1 MSASDNV
8 ATVKELYD
16 NFGAGNVDPILEVL
30 HDDIDWAGE
39 ADPPVSPWD
48 GLRKGKDEVRQ
59 FFADL
64 DSVAGGKDSSF
75 VPKAFGTSDDDEVF
89 VFIRYEFT
97 ASTTGKKAAM
107 NLHHYWRFRDGKV
120 EFFRGS
126 EDTAQLKTV
135 LDV

>member
-1 MSASDNV
+1 MSPTDNV
-8 ATVKELYD
+8 ATVNELYD
-16 NFGAGNVDPILEVL
+16 HFGNGNVDAILEAL

-48 GLRKGKDEVRQ
+48 GVRKGKDEVRQ

-64 DSVAGGKDSSF
+64 DSVAGGKDSLF
-75 VPKAFGTSDDDEVF
+75 KPMAWGTSENEVF

-107 NLHHYWRFRDGKV
+107 NLHHYWRFRDDKV

>member
-1 MSASDNV
+1 MTSEEQV
-8 ATVKELYD
+8 ALVKSVYEA
-16 NFGAGNVDPILEVL
+16 FGRGDTEATIDVL

-39 ADPPVSPWD
+39 AEPPIAPWD
-48 GLRKGKDEVRQ
+48 GVRIGKDAVRQ

-64 DSVAGGKDSSF
+64 ESVGGGTQSTF
-75 VPKAFGTSDDDEVF
+75 TPLAWGTSDKDEVF

-97 ASTTGKKAAM
+97 ASTTGRTAKM

-126 EDTAQLKTV
+126 EDTAQIKDV
-135 LDV
+135 LGV